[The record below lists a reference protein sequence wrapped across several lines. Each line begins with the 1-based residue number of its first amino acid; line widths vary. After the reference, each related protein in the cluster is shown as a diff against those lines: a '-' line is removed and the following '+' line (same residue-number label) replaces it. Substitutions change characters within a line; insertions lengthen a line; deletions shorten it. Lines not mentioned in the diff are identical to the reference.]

1 VTWRSAAIVSM
12 ASSQLSNRRYKLP
25 VVRAE
30 EKVECSG
37 IHATLG
43 ALLPRLLPF
52 SHHRLAR
59 YSFEIRQC
67 YWPGGGLRLV
77 GSYFGELVRHLI

>member
-1 VTWRSAAIVSM
+1 MPRSLGVRIEVSM

-37 IHATLG
+37 IHATIG
-43 ALLPRLLPF
+43 ALITPTPLAILAPSSRALL
-52 SHHRLAR
+52 
-59 YSFEIRQC
+59 
-67 YWPGGGLRLV
+67 V
-77 GSYFGELVRHLI
+77 